1 MCHDQQTLQS
11 LYLARR
17 PAVGARERAQRAF
30 LTMHKRRNF
39 TKQTRRLAYK
49 RSNGICECHL
59 VWQLPT
65 YRTGCGVK
73 LSPGNC
79 FYEHIS
85 PDRLGGLNDL
95 DNCAALSKTCWKL
108 KTSGYDRPKIDK
120 SRRQQDHGR
129 GIRREQYRP
138 LPGTKA
144 SGIKLGFSSPPTW
157 RDSGRPLHERRK
169 G

>member
-1 MCHDQQTLQS
+1 
-11 LYLARR
+11 
-17 PAVGARERAQRAF
+17 
-30 LTMHKRRNF
+30 MHKRRNF
-39 TKQTRRLAYK
+39 TKQTQREAFE
-49 RSNGICECHL
+49 RSGGICECHR

-65 YRTGCGVK
+65 YRTGCGVR
-73 LSPGNC
+73 LSSGNC
-79 FYEHIS
+79 FYEHIE

-120 SRRQQDHGR
+120 SKRVQDLARNIRQR
-129 GIRREQYRP
+129 PFRP

-144 SGIKLGFSSPPTW
+144 SGIKLGFSHEPYY
-157 RDSGRPLHERRK
+157 RDSGRPVFERGK

>member
-1 MCHDQQTLQS
+1 MIRH
-11 LYLARR
+11 ARN
-17 PAVGARERAQRAF
+17 
-30 LTMHKRRNF
+30 NF
-39 TKQTRRLAYK
+39 TAATKREAYE
-49 RSNGICECHL
+49 RSAGICECHL
-59 VWQLPT
+59 IPHVFKVA
-65 YRTGCGVK
+65 CGRP
-73 LSPGNC
+73 LGPGNT

-120 SRRQQDHGR
+120 ARRQQDHGR

-144 SGIKLGFSSPPTW
+144 SGIKKPMRPFSTPVF
-157 RDSGRPLHERRK
+157 RDSGRPLYERK